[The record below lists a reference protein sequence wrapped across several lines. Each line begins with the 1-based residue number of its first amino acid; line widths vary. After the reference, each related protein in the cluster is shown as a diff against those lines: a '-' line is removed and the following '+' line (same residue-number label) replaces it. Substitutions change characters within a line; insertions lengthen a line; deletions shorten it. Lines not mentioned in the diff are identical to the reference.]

1 MSFDRWLNE
10 AACTPLVGWD
20 LSFLKG
26 RCLETSPSWDLR
38 SRIQEFL
45 PRASA
50 MLDMGTGGGEF
61 LQSLGSLPADTI
73 ATEGYEPNVT
83 VASRNLKPLG
93 IPVVDVST
101 GPSLPFPDN
110 RFDLVMN
117 RHEAFEASEVARI
130 LKSKGCF
137 ITQQV
142 GGQDMIGLNQL
153 IQDEVQ
159 VAFANWEMAFVV
171 DQLEAS
177 GFDVV
182 NQMEEYPP
190 IEFLDL
196 GAVIHVLNMTPWQ
209 IEDFSVEKYR
219 DRLYRIYEII
229 RQTGK
234 LTVHSHRF
242 FVEAIRR

>member
-1 MSFDRWLNE
+1 MSFDQWLNE

-20 LSFLKG
+20 LSFLQG
-26 RCLETSPSWDLR
+26 RCLETSPSWDFR
-38 SRIQEFL
+38 SRIQALL

-83 VASRNLKPLG
+83 VASRNLRPLG
-93 IPVVDVST
+93 IPVVDIST

-117 RHEAFEASEVARI
+117 RHEAFEASDVARV

-153 IQDEVQ
+153 IQDEVRLHSQ
-159 VAFANWEMAFVV
+159 IGTWPSSSLNLKLRVLILSIKWKNIQ
-171 DQLEAS
+171 QLSSWIWA
-177 GFDVV
+177 
-182 NQMEEYPP
+182 
-190 IEFLDL
+190 
-196 GAVIHVLNMTPWQ
+196 
-209 IEDFSVEKYR
+209 
-219 DRLYRIYEII
+219 RLYICSI
-229 RQTGK
+229 
-234 LTVHSHRF
+234 
-242 FVEAIRR
+242 